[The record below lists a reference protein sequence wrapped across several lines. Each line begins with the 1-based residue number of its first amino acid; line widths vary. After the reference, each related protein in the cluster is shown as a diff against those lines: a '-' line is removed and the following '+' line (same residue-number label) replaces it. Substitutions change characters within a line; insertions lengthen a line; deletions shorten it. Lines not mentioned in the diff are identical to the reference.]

1 MRKVWYKWMGEEI
14 LFYLLQSRAV
24 WRGLTHRLQL
34 RHPPHNCEKTNLRTK
49 ALLELMQQEDGK
61 SLSVWRCLWV
71 AALTKPALPMLGF
84 LLCKIISIFMF
95 QAFLARYLLLE
106 CQSNILHHF
115 LHGHLNS
122 FLWTRQFLNYISNS
136 LLLLIREAA
145 DLFVGLLS
153 SLVIT
158 LTSSKSLSIKSLT
171 DDYRTCK

>member
-1 MRKVWYKWMGEEI
+1 MDGWRDTLLLASEQGCMKRTYTQIAAKTSTPQLWKDKSEDESPAGVDAAGRRKKP
-14 LFYLLQSRAV
+14 Q
-24 WRGLTHRLQL
+24 
-34 RHPPHNCEKTNLRTK
+34 
-49 ALLELMQQEDGK
+49 
-61 SLSVWRCLWV
+61 WRCLWV